1 MGPVDHIANPELP
14 AALSPDLSANLQVHL
29 PELQAPTLED
39 FLEDFLEDQLET
51 GQPNGFSG
59 VGPVDVADASDEA
72 RRFFQG

>member
-39 FLEDFLEDQLET
+39 FLEDQLES

-72 RRFFQG
+72 RRFFQD